1 MYYKTLFLFA
11 AVFVTLPFLSDDA
24 FGHGLGG
31 DAAPPISFEGMEVT
45 IFTEL
50 APYDMTAGEVDSANI
65 AIRFYDMLTDQ
76 NLEQVTYRVEV
87 WRSGDLLARNY
98 FYDEDGTLNVE
109 VRPQKDCYEA
119 KPWKCTQYYGEVHG
133 TAGGLFARGDG
144 RPLIDGPIF
153 EKGGLY
159 NVKVSIEGATSPR
172 SLVAQPLNFDTFV
185 SVAQDQGFFIKTA
198 NAEEIPVTV
207 KTYYDDVEN
216 FAFNQGN
223 NGISFDMPFDWSPEY
238 IELVQMVH
246 EEIRVP
252 KSFQAY
258 NAETSF
264 KGYVDGVEVDKRV
277 LVMDPYSSET
287 ENIVHFLVTGTELQR
302 INEVLGT
309 SHHSSKTMSFEL
321 VPEGTVKK
329 NSFDMTFDNGYTAL
343 VAWDSIYGAGDEIPF
358 EFSFFDNNGAL
369 VKDVIYAFG
378 LVNPQGEQFNLVTG
392 DNPEQFVGVKSVEG
406 IATHFI
412 TIPDDGMYT
421 LNLVLTG
428 EGFSNYDEFFQSAQM
443 FEVGVST
450 SSSFAPTPSMP
461 TPSQSVNIP
470 DWVKNN
476 AKWWSNGEIDDNTFA
491 SGIEFMIKQ
500 GIISVPTT
508 ASGAQNENATIPDW
522 VRNNAAW
529 WADGQID
536 DNTFASGI
544 QFLVKEGIISV

>member
-1 MYYKTLFLFA
+1 MYYQSLLFIA
-11 AVFVTLPFLSDDA
+11 AIFVTLPFLSEDA

-31 DAAPPISFEGMEVT
+31 DAAPPISFEGMQVT

-50 APYDMTAGEVDSANI
+50 DPSDMTAGEVDSANI

-87 WRSGDLLARNY
+87 WRAGDLLARNY

-109 VRPQKDCYEA
+109 VRPKTDCYEA
-119 KPWKCTQYYGEVHG
+119 KPWKCTEYYGEVHG

-172 SLVAQPLNFDTFV
+172 SLVAQPLLFDTFV

-216 FAFNQGN
+216 FSFNQSN
-223 NGISFDMPFDWSPEY
+223 NAISFDMPFDWTPEY
-238 IELVQMVH
+238 VELVQVVH

-252 KSFQAY
+252 KSFQPY
-258 NAETSF
+258 NPETSF
-264 KGYVDGVEVDKRV
+264 KGYVDGVEVDQRV
-277 LVMDPYSSET
+277 LLIDPYSSET

-302 INEVLGT
+302 INEVLGP
-309 SHHSSKTMSFEL
+309 SHQSSKTMSFDLIPQGNVE
-321 VPEGTVKK
+321 K
-329 NSFDMTFDNGYTAL
+329 NSFDVSFDNGYRAIIS
-343 VAWDSIYGAGDEIPF
+343 WDTKYGIGDEIPF
-358 EFSFFDNNGAL
+358 EFSFFDNNGSL

-392 DNPEQFVGVKSVEG
+392 DNPEEYVGVKSVEG
-406 IATHFI
+406 IATHKI
-412 TIPDDGMYT
+412 TIPDDGLYT

-428 EGFSNYDEFFQSAQM
+428 EGFSNYDEFLQASQM
-443 FEVGVST
+443 FEVGIST
-450 SSSFAPTPSMP
+450 SSSFIP
-461 TPSQSVNIP
+461 TPSQSVSIP
-470 DWVKNN
+470 EWVKNN
-476 AKWWSNGEIDDNTFA
+476 AKWWSEGQIDDNTFA
-491 SGIEFMIKQ
+491 TGIEFMIKQ
-500 GIISVPTT
+500 GIISVPSTQ
-508 ASGAQNENATIPDW
+508 SGVNENATIPDW

-536 DNTFASGI
+536 DNTFASGL
-544 QFLVKEGIISV
+544 QFLIKEGIISV

>member
-1 MYYKTLFLFA
+1 LYYKSLLFIA
-11 AVFVTLPFLSDDA
+11 AVFVTLPFLSEDA

-31 DAAPPISFEGMEVT
+31 DAAPPISFEGMQVT
-45 IFTEL
+45 IFTQL
-50 APYDMTAGEVDSANI
+50 DPADMTAGEVESANI

-98 FYDEDGTLNVE
+98 FYDDDGELNVE
-109 VRPQKDCYEA
+109 VRPKSDCYEA
-119 KPWKCTQYYGEVHG
+119 KPWKCTEYYGENHPI
-133 TAGGLFARGDG
+133 AGGLFARGDG
-144 RPLIDGPIF
+144 QRPLIDGPIF

-172 SLVAQPLNFDTFV
+172 TLVAEPLYFDTFV

-198 NAEEIPVTV
+198 AAEEIPVTV

-216 FAFNQGN
+216 FKFNQSN
-223 NGISFDMPFDWSPEY
+223 NAISFDMPFDWSPEY

-252 KSFQAY
+252 KSFQPY
-258 NAETSF
+258 NPETSF
-264 KGYVDGVEVDKRV
+264 KGYVDGVEVDQRV

-309 SHHSSKTMSFEL
+309 SHHSSKSMSFSL
-321 VPEGTVKK
+321 VPEGTVEK
-329 NSFDMTFDNGYTAL
+329 NSFDMSFDNGYKAII
-343 VAWDSIYGAGDEIPF
+343 AWDSKYGIGDEIPF
-358 EFSFFDNNGAL
+358 EFSFFDNNGGL

-378 LVNPQGEQFNLVTG
+378 LVNPQGEQFNLITG
-392 DNPEQFVGVKSVEG
+392 DNPEQFVGVKSIEG
-406 IATHFI
+406 IATHLI
-412 TIPDDGMYT
+412 TIPDDGLYT

-428 EGFSNYDEFFQSAQM
+428 EGFSNYDEFLQTSQM

-450 SSSFAPTPSMP
+450 SSSFVP
-461 TPSQSVNIP
+461 TPSQSVSIP
-470 DWVKNN
+470 EWVKNN
-476 AKWWSNGEIDDNTFA
+476 AKWWSEGQIDDNTFA
-491 SGIEFMIKQ
+491 TGIEFMIKQ
-500 GIISVPTT
+500 GIISVPSTQ
-508 ASGAQNENATIPDW
+508 SGVNENATIPDW

-536 DNTFASGI
+536 DNTFASGL
-544 QFLVKEGIISV
+544 QFLIKEGIISV

>member
-1 MYYKTLFLFA
+1 MYYQSLLFIA
-11 AVFVTLPFLSDDA
+11 AIFVTLPFLSEDA

-31 DAAPPISFEGMEVT
+31 DAAPPISFEGMQVT

-50 APYDMTAGEVDSANI
+50 DPSDMTAGEVDSANI

-87 WRSGDLLARNY
+87 WRAGDLLARNY

-109 VRPQKDCYEA
+109 VRPKTDCYEA
-119 KPWKCTQYYGEVHG
+119 KPWKCTEYYGEVHG

-198 NAEEIPVTV
+198 SAEEIPVTV

-216 FAFNQGN
+216 FSFNQSN
-223 NGISFDMPFDWSPEY
+223 NAISFDMPFDWSPEY
-238 IELVQMVH
+238 VELVQVVH

-252 KSFQAY
+252 KSFEPY
-258 NAETSF
+258 NPETSF
-264 KGYVDGVEVDKRV
+264 KGYVDGVEVDQRV
-277 LVMDPYSSET
+277 LLIDPYSSET

-302 INEVLGT
+302 INEVLGP
-309 SHHSSKTMSFEL
+309 SHESSKTMKFDL
-321 VPEGTVKK
+321 VPQGNVEK
-329 NSFDMTFDNGYTAL
+329 NSFDISFENGYRAIIS
-343 VAWDSIYGAGDEIPF
+343 WDAKYGIGDEIPF
-358 EFSFFDNNGAL
+358 EFSFFDNNGGL

-392 DNPEQFVGVKSVEG
+392 DTPEEFVGVKSVEG
-406 IATHFI
+406 IATHKI
-412 TIPDDGMYT
+412 IIPDDGLYT

-428 EGFSNYDEFFQSAQM
+428 EGFSNYDEFLQASQK
-443 FEVGVST
+443 FEVGIST
-450 SSSFAPTPSMP
+450 SSSFVPTPSH
-461 TPSQSVNIP
+461 SVSIP
-470 DWVKNN
+470 EWVKNN
-476 AKWWSNGEIDDNTFA
+476 AKWWSEGGIDDNTFA
-491 SGIEFMIKQ
+491 TGIEFMIKQ
-500 GIISVPTT
+500 GIISVPSTEG
-508 ASGAQNENATIPDW
+508 GAQNEDATIPDW

-536 DNTFASGI
+536 DDTFASGL
-544 QFLVKEGIISV
+544 QFLIKEGIISV

>member
-1 MYYKTLFLFA
+1 LYYQSLLFIA
-11 AVFVTLPFLSDDA
+11 AIFVTLPFLSEDA

-31 DAAPPISFEGMEVT
+31 DAAPPISFEGMQVT

-50 APYDMTAGEVDSANI
+50 DPSDMTAGEVDSANI

-87 WRSGDLLARNY
+87 WRAGDLLARNY

-109 VRPQKDCYEA
+109 VRPKTDCYEA
-119 KPWKCTQYYGEVHG
+119 KPWKCTEYYGEVHG

-198 NAEEIPVTV
+198 SAEEIPVTV

-216 FAFNQGN
+216 FSFNQSN
-223 NGISFDMPFDWSPEY
+223 NAISFDMPFDWSPEY
-238 IELVQMVH
+238 VELVQVVH

-252 KSFQAY
+252 KSFEPY
-258 NAETSF
+258 NPETSF
-264 KGYVDGVEVDKRV
+264 KGYVDGVEVDQRV
-277 LVMDPYSSET
+277 LLIDPYSSET

-302 INEVLGT
+302 INEVLGP
-309 SHHSSKTMSFEL
+309 SHESSKTMKFDL
-321 VPEGTVKK
+321 VPQGNVEK
-329 NSFDMTFDNGYTAL
+329 NSFDISFENGYRAIIS
-343 VAWDSIYGAGDEIPF
+343 WDAKYGIGDEIPF
-358 EFSFFDNNGAL
+358 EFSFFDNNGGL

-392 DNPEQFVGVKSVEG
+392 DTPEEFVGVKSVEG
-406 IATHFI
+406 IATHKI
-412 TIPDDGMYT
+412 IIPDDGLYT

-428 EGFSNYDEFFQSAQM
+428 EGFSNYDEFLQASQK
-443 FEVGVST
+443 FEVGIST
-450 SSSFAPTPSMP
+450 SSSFVPTPSH
-461 TPSQSVNIP
+461 SVSIP
-470 DWVKNN
+470 EWVKNN
-476 AKWWSNGEIDDNTFA
+476 AKWWSEGGIDDNTFA
-491 SGIEFMIKQ
+491 TGIEFMIKQ
-500 GIISVPTT
+500 GIISVPSTEG
-508 ASGAQNENATIPDW
+508 GAQNEDATIPDW

-536 DNTFASGI
+536 DDTFASGL
-544 QFLVKEGIISV
+544 QFLIKEGIISV

>member
-1 MYYKTLFLFA
+1 M
-11 AVFVTLPFLSDDA
+11 TLPFLSESA

-45 IFTEL
+45 IFTQL
-50 APYDMTAGEVDSANI
+50 DPADMTAGEVDSANI
-65 AIRFYDMLTDQ
+65 SIRFFDMLTDE

-98 FYDEDGTLNVE
+98 FYDDDGTLNVE
-109 VRPQKDCYEA
+109 VRPKADCYEA
-119 KPWKCTQYYGEVHG
+119 KPWKCTEYYGEVHG
-133 TAGGLFARGDG
+133 TAGGLFARGEG

-172 SLVAQPLNFDTFV
+172 SLVAQPLYFDTFV
-185 SVAQDQGFFIKTA
+185 SVAQDQNFFIKTA
-198 NAEEIPVTV
+198 EAAEVPVTV

-216 FAFNQGN
+216 FTYNQGN
-223 NGISFDMPFDWSPEY
+223 NAISFDMPFDWDPEY

-252 KSFQAY
+252 KSFDPY
-258 NAETSF
+258 NPETSF
-264 KGYVDGVEVDKRV
+264 KGYVDGIEVDQRV

-302 INEVLGT
+302 INELLGE
-309 SHHSSKTMSFEL
+309 SHYSSKSMNFQL
-321 VPEGTVKK
+321 VPEGTVEK
-329 NSFDMTFDNGYTAL
+329 NSFDMTFDNGYKAL
-343 VAWDSIYGAGDEIPF
+343 IAWDSAYGAGDEIPF
-358 EFSFFDNNGAL
+358 EFSFFDNNGGI

-392 DNPEQFVGVKSVEG
+392 DNPEEYVGVKSVEG
-406 IATHFI
+406 IATHMI
-412 TIPDDGMYT
+412 TIPGDGLYT

-428 EGFSNYDEFFQSAQM
+428 EGFSNYDEFFQSSQL

-450 SSSFAPTPSMP
+450 TSSFKPNPSMS

>member
-1 MYYKTLFLFA
+1 MYYKSFLIIA
-11 AVFVTLPFLSDDA
+11 AVCVTLPFLSESA

-45 IFTEL
+45 IFTQL
-50 APYDMTAGEVDSANI
+50 DPADMTAGEVDSANI
-65 AIRFYDMLTDQ
+65 SIRFFDMLTDE
-76 NLEQVTYRVEV
+76 NLNQVTYRVEV

-98 FYDEDGTLNVE
+98 FYDDDGTLNVE
-109 VRPQKDCYEA
+109 VRPKADCYEE
-119 KPWKCTQYYGEVHG
+119 KPWKCTEYYGEVHG
-133 TAGGLFARGDG
+133 TAGGLFARGEG

-172 SLVAQPLNFDTFV
+172 SLVAQPLYFDTFV
-185 SVAQDQGFFIKTA
+185 SVAQDQNFFIKTA
-198 NAEEIPVTV
+198 EAAEVPVTV

-216 FAFNQGN
+216 FTYNQGN
-223 NGISFDMPFDWSPEY
+223 NAISFDMPFDWDPEY

-252 KSFQAY
+252 KSFDPY
-258 NAETSF
+258 NPETSF
-264 KGYVDGVEVDKRV
+264 KGYVDGVEVDQRV

-302 INEVLGT
+302 INELLGE
-309 SHHSSKTMSFEL
+309 SHYSSKTMSFEL
-321 VPEGTVKK
+321 VPEGTVEK
-329 NSFDMTFDNGYTAL
+329 NSFDMPFDNGYKAL
-343 VAWDSIYGAGDEIPF
+343 IAWDSAYGAGDEIPF
-358 EFSFFDNNGAL
+358 EFSFFDNNGGI

-378 LVNPQGEQFNLVTG
+378 LVSPQGEQFNLVTG
-392 DNPEQFVGVKSVEG
+392 DTPEEFVGTKSVEG

-428 EGFSNYDEFFQSAQM
+428 EGFSNYDEFFQSSQM

-450 SSSFAPTPSMP
+450 TSSFNPIPSAE
-461 TPSQSVNIP
+461 QSVNIP
-470 DWVKNN
+470 NWVKNN

-491 SGIEFMIKQ
+491 SGIEFMIKE

-508 ASGAQNENATIPDW
+508 SSGAQNDNATIPDW

>member
-1 MYYKTLFLFA
+1 M
-11 AVFVTLPFLSDDA
+11 TLPFLSEDA

-31 DAAPPISFEGMEVT
+31 DVAPPISFGDMQVT
-45 IFTEL
+45 VFTQL
-50 APYDMTAGEVDSANI
+50 DPSDMTAGEVESANI

-87 WRSGDLLARNY
+87 WRAGDLLARNY
-98 FYDEDGTLNVE
+98 FYDDDGELNVE
-109 VRPQKDCYEA
+109 VRPKADCYEA
-119 KPWKCTQYYGEVHG
+119 KPWKCTEYYGEVHG

-172 SLVAQPLNFDTFV
+172 TLVAEPLLFDTFV

-216 FAFNQGN
+216 FSFNQSN
-223 NGISFDMPFDWSPEY
+223 NAISFDMPFDWAPDY
-238 IELVQMVH
+238 VELVQVVH

-252 KSFQAY
+252 KSFQPY
-258 NAETSF
+258 NPETSF
-264 KGYVDGVEVDKRV
+264 KGYVDGVEVDQRV
-277 LVMDPYSSET
+277 LLIDPYSSET

-302 INEVLGT
+302 INEVLGP
-309 SHHSSKTMSFEL
+309 SHESSKTMSFVL
-321 VPEGTVKK
+321 VPQGNVEK
-329 NSFDMTFDNGYTAL
+329 NSFDVSFDNGYKAII
-343 VAWDSIYGAGDEIPF
+343 AWDAKYGIGDEIPF
-358 EFSFFDNNGAL
+358 EFSFFDNNGSL

-392 DNPEQFVGVKSVEG
+392 DNPEEYVGVKSVEG
-406 IATHFI
+406 IATHKI
-412 TIPDDGMYT
+412 TIPDDGLYT

-428 EGFSNYDEFFQSAQM
+428 EGFSNYDEFLQASQM
-443 FEVGVST
+443 FEVGIST
-450 SSSFAPTPSMP
+450 SSSFIP
-461 TPSQSVNIP
+461 TPSQAVSIP
-470 DWVKNN
+470 EWVKNN
-476 AKWWSNGEIDDNTFA
+476 AKWWSEGQIDDNTFA
-491 SGIEFMIKQ
+491 TGIEFMIKQ
-500 GIISVPTT
+500 GIISVPSTQ
-508 ASGAQNENATIPDW
+508 SGVNENATIPDW

-536 DNTFASGI
+536 DNTFASGL
-544 QFLVKEGIISV
+544 QFLIKEGIISV

>member
-1 MYYKTLFLFA
+1 MYHKSFLLI
-11 AVFVTLPFLSDDA
+11 VSVCVTLPFLSEDA

-45 IFTEL
+45 IFTQL
-50 APYDMTAGEVDSANI
+50 DPADMTAGEVDSANI

-98 FYDEDGTLNVE
+98 FYDDDGELNVE
-109 VRPQKDCYEA
+109 VRPKGDCYEA
-119 KPWKCTQYYGEVHG
+119 KPWKCTEYYGEVHG

-185 SVAQDQGFFIKTA
+185 SVAQDQNFFIKTA
-198 NAEEIPVTV
+198 EAAEVPVTV

-216 FAFNQGN
+216 FTFDQGN
-223 NGISFDMPFDWSPEY
+223 NAISFDMPFDWDPEY

-252 KSFQAY
+252 KSFDPY
-258 NAETSF
+258 NPETSF
-264 KGYVDGVEVDKRV
+264 KGYVDGVEVDQRV

-302 INEVLGT
+302 INEILGT
-309 SHHSSKTMSFEL
+309 SHYSSKSMSFEL
-321 VPEGTVKK
+321 VPEGTVEK
-329 NSFDMTFDNGYTAL
+329 NSFDISFDNGYKAII
-343 VAWDSIYGAGDEIPF
+343 AWDSKYGVGDEIPF
-358 EFSFFDNNGAL
+358 EFSFFDNNGGL

-378 LVNPQGEQFNLVTG
+378 LVNSQGEQFNLVTG
-392 DNPEQFVGVKSVEG
+392 DNPELFVGTKSVEG

-412 TIPDDGMYT
+412 TIPDDNMYT

-428 EGFSNYDEFFQSAQM
+428 EGFSNYDEFFQSSQM
-443 FEVGVST
+443 FEVGIST
-450 SSSFAPTPSMP
+450 SSSFTPTPS
-461 TPSQSVNIP
+461 TQQSVNIP

-476 AKWWSNGEIDDNTFA
+476 AKWWSDGEIDDNTFA

-508 ASGAQNENATIPDW
+508 ASGIQNDNATIPDW

>member
-1 MYYKTLFLFA
+1 MYYKSFLIIA
-11 AVFVTLPFLSDDA
+11 AVCMTLPFLSESA

-45 IFTEL
+45 IFTQL
-50 APYDMTAGEVDSANI
+50 DPADMTAGEVDSANI

-98 FYDEDGTLNVE
+98 FYDDDGTLNVE
-109 VRPQKDCYEA
+109 VRPKADCYEA
-119 KPWKCTQYYGEVHG
+119 KPWKCTEYYGEVHG
-133 TAGGLFARGDG
+133 TAGGLFARGEG

-172 SLVAQPLNFDTFV
+172 SLVAQPLYFDTFV
-185 SVAQDQGFFIKTA
+185 SVAQDQNFFIKTA
-198 NAEEIPVTV
+198 EAAEVPVTV

-216 FAFNQGN
+216 FTYNQGN
-223 NGISFDMPFDWSPEY
+223 NAISFDMPFDWDPEY

-252 KSFQAY
+252 KSFDPY
-258 NAETSF
+258 NPETSF
-264 KGYVDGVEVDKRV
+264 KGYVDGIEVDQRV

-302 INEVLGT
+302 INELLGE
-309 SHHSSKTMSFEL
+309 SHYSSKTMNFQL
-321 VPEGTVKK
+321 VPEGTVEK
-329 NSFDMTFDNGYTAL
+329 NSFDITFDNGYTAL
-343 VAWDSIYGAGDEIPF
+343 VAWDSMYGAGDEIPF

-392 DNPEQFVGVKSVEG
+392 DNPEEFVGTKSVEG
-406 IATHFI
+406 ISTHMI
-412 TIPDDGMYT
+412 TIPDDGLYT

-428 EGFSNYDEFFQSAQM
+428 EGFSNYDEFFQSSQL

-450 SSSFAPTPSMP
+450 TSSFKPTPSMSA
-461 TPSQSVNIP
+461 PSQTVTIP
-470 DWVKNN
+470 EWVKNN
-476 AKWWSNGEIDDNTFA
+476 AAWWSNGEIDDNTFA

>member
-1 MYYKTLFLFA
+1 M
-11 AVFVTLPFLSDDA
+11 TLPFLSESA

-45 IFTEL
+45 IFTQL
-50 APYDMTAGEVDSANI
+50 DPADMTAGEVDSANI
-65 AIRFYDMLTDQ
+65 SIRFFDMLTDE

-98 FYDEDGTLNVE
+98 FYDDDGTLNVE
-109 VRPQKDCYEA
+109 VRPKADCYEE
-119 KPWKCTQYYGEVHG
+119 KPWKCTEYSVEVHG
-133 TAGGLFARGDG
+133 TAGGLFARGEG

-172 SLVAQPLNFDTFV
+172 SLVAQPLYFDTFV
-185 SVAQDQGFFIKTA
+185 SVAQDQNFFIKTA
-198 NAEEIPVTV
+198 EAAEVPVTV

-216 FAFNQGN
+216 FTYNQGN
-223 NGISFDMPFDWSPEY
+223 NAISFDMPFDWDPEY

-252 KSFQAY
+252 KSFDPY
-258 NAETSF
+258 NPETSF
-264 KGYVDGVEVDKRV
+264 KGYVDGIEVDQRV

-302 INEVLGT
+302 INELLGE
-309 SHHSSKTMSFEL
+309 SHYSSKSMNFQL
-321 VPEGTVKK
+321 VPEGTVEK
-329 NSFDMTFDNGYTAL
+329 NSFDMTFDNGYKAL
-343 VAWDSIYGAGDEIPF
+343 IAWDSAYGAGDEIPF
-358 EFSFFDNNGAL
+358 EFSFFDNNGGI

-392 DNPEQFVGVKSVEG
+392 DNPEEFVGTKSVEG

-428 EGFSNYDEFFQSAQM
+428 EGFSNYDEFFQSSQM

-450 SSSFAPTPSMP
+450 TSSFNPIPSAE
-461 TPSQSVNIP
+461 QSVNIP
-470 DWVKNN
+470 NWVKNN

-491 SGIEFMIKQ
+491 SGIEFMIKE

-508 ASGAQNENATIPDW
+508 SSGAQNDNATIPDW

>member
-1 MYYKTLFLFA
+1 MYHQSLLFIA
-11 AVFVTLPFLSDDA
+11 AIFVTLPFLSEDA

-31 DAAPPISFEGMEVT
+31 DAAPPISFEGMQVT

-50 APYDMTAGEVDSANI
+50 DPSDMTAGEVDSANI
-65 AIRFYDMLTDQ
+65 SIRFYDMLTDL

-87 WRSGDLLARNY
+87 WRAGDLLARNY

-109 VRPQKDCYEA
+109 VRPKTDCYEA
-119 KPWKCTQYYGEVHG
+119 KPWKCTEYYGEVHG

-172 SLVAQPLNFDTFV
+172 SLVAQPLLFDTFV

-216 FAFNQGN
+216 FSFNQSN
-223 NGISFDMPFDWSPEY
+223 NAISFDMPFDWAPDY
-238 IELVQMVH
+238 VELVQVVH

-252 KSFQAY
+252 KSFQPY
-258 NAETSF
+258 NPETSF
-264 KGYVDGVEVDKRV
+264 KGYVDGVEVDQRV
-277 LVMDPYSSET
+277 LLIDPYSSET

-302 INEVLGT
+302 INEVLGP
-309 SHHSSKTMSFEL
+309 SHESSKIMKFDL
-321 VPEGTVKK
+321 VPQGNVEK
-329 NSFDMTFDNGYTAL
+329 NSFDVSFENGYRAIIS
-343 VAWDSIYGAGDEIPF
+343 WDAKYGIGDEIPF
-358 EFSFFDNNGAL
+358 EFSFFDNNGGL

-392 DNPEQFVGVKSVEG
+392 DTPEEFVGVKSVEG
-406 IATHFI
+406 IATHKI
-412 TIPDDGMYT
+412 TIPDDGLYT

-428 EGFSNYDEFFQSAQM
+428 EGFSNYDEFLQSSQK
-443 FEVGVST
+443 FEVGIST
-450 SSSFAPTPSMP
+450 SSSFFP
-461 TPSQSVNIP
+461 TPSQTVSIP
-470 DWVKNN
+470 EWVKNN
-476 AKWWSNGEIDDNTFA
+476 AKWWSEGGIDDNTFA
-491 SGIEFMIKQ
+491 TGIEFMIKQ
-500 GIISVPTT
+500 GIISVPSTE
-508 ASGAQNENATIPDW
+508 SGAQNEDATIPDW

-536 DNTFASGI
+536 DNTFASGL
-544 QFLVKEGIISV
+544 QFLIKEGIISV

>member
-1 MYYKTLFLFA
+1 MYYHSLLFIA
-11 AVFVTLPFLSDDA
+11 AVFVTLPLLSEDA

-31 DAAPPISFEGMEVT
+31 DAAPPISFEGMQVT

-50 APYDMTAGEVDSANI
+50 DPSDMTAGEVDSANI
-65 AIRFYDMLTDQ
+65 SIRFYDMLTDL

-87 WRSGDLLARNY
+87 WRAGDLLARNY

-109 VRPQKDCYEA
+109 VRPKTDCYEA
-119 KPWKCTQYYGEVHG
+119 KPWKCTEYYGEVHG
-133 TAGGLFARGDG
+133 TAGGLFARGEG

-172 SLVAQPLNFDTFV
+172 SLVAQPLLFDTFV

-216 FAFNQGN
+216 FSFNQSN
-223 NGISFDMPFDWSPEY
+223 NAISFDMPFDWSPEY
-238 IELVQMVH
+238 VELVQVVH

-252 KSFQAY
+252 KSFQPY
-258 NAETSF
+258 NPETSF
-264 KGYVDGVEVDKRV
+264 KGYVDGVEVDQRV
-277 LVMDPYSSET
+277 LLIDPYSSET

-302 INEVLGT
+302 INEVLGP
-309 SHHSSKTMSFEL
+309 SHESSKTMSFVL
-321 VPEGTVKK
+321 VPQGNVEK
-329 NSFDMTFDNGYTAL
+329 NSFDVSFDNGYKAII
-343 VAWDSIYGAGDEIPF
+343 AWDAKYGIGDEIPF
-358 EFSFFDNNGAL
+358 EFSFFDNNGSL

-392 DNPEQFVGVKSVEG
+392 DNPEEYVGVKSVEG
-406 IATHFI
+406 IATHKI
-412 TIPDDGMYT
+412 TIPDDGLYT

-428 EGFSNYDEFFQSAQM
+428 EGFSNYDEFLQASQM
-443 FEVGVST
+443 FEVGIST
-450 SSSFAPTPSMP
+450 SSSFIP
-461 TPSQSVNIP
+461 TPSQSVSIP
-470 DWVKNN
+470 EWVKNN
-476 AKWWSNGEIDDNTFA
+476 AKWWSEGQIDDNTFA
-491 SGIEFMIKQ
+491 TGIEFMIKQ
-500 GIISVPTT
+500 GIISVPSTQ
-508 ASGAQNENATIPDW
+508 SGVNENATIPDW

-536 DNTFASGI
+536 DDTFASGL
-544 QFLVKEGIISV
+544 QFLIKEGIISV

>member
-1 MYYKTLFLFA
+1 LYYQSLLFIA
-11 AVFVTLPFLSDDA
+11 AVFVTLPFLSEDA

-31 DAAPPISFEGMEVT
+31 DAAPPISFEGMQVT

-50 APYDMTAGEVDSANI
+50 DPSDMTAGEVDSANI
-65 AIRFYDMLTDQ
+65 SIRFYDMLTDL

-87 WRSGDLLARNY
+87 WRAGDLLARNY

-109 VRPQKDCYEA
+109 VRPQKDCYEP
-119 KPWKCTQYYGEVHG
+119 KPWKCTEYYGEVHG

-172 SLVAQPLNFDTFV
+172 SLVAQPLLFDTFV

-216 FAFNQGN
+216 FSFNQSN
-223 NGISFDMPFDWSPEY
+223 NAISFDMPFDWSPEY
-238 IELVQMVH
+238 VELVQVVH

-252 KSFQAY
+252 KSFQPY
-258 NAETSF
+258 NPETSF
-264 KGYVDGVEVDKRV
+264 KGYVDGVEVDQRV
-277 LVMDPYSSET
+277 LLIDPYSSET

-302 INEVLGT
+302 INEVLGP
-309 SHHSSKTMSFEL
+309 SHQSSKTMSFDLIPQGNVE
-321 VPEGTVKK
+321 K
-329 NSFDMTFDNGYTAL
+329 NSFDVSFDNGYRAIIS
-343 VAWDSIYGAGDEIPF
+343 WDTKYGIGDEIPF
-358 EFSFFDNNGAL
+358 EFSFFDNNGGL

-392 DNPEQFVGVKSVEG
+392 DNPEEYVGIKSVEG
-406 IATHFI
+406 IATHKI
-412 TIPDDGMYT
+412 TIPDDGLYT

-428 EGFSNYDEFFQSAQM
+428 EGFSNYDEFLQASQK

-450 SSSFAPTPSMP
+450 TSSFVP
-461 TPSQSVNIP
+461 TPSQSVSIP
-470 DWVKNN
+470 EWVKNN
-476 AKWWSNGEIDDNTFA
+476 AKWWSEGEIDDNTFA
-491 SGIEFMIKQ
+491 TGIEFMIKQ
-500 GIISVPTT
+500 GIISVPSTQ
-508 ASGAQNENATIPDW
+508 SDAQNADATIPDW

-544 QFLVKEGIISV
+544 QFLIKQGIISI

>member
-1 MYYKTLFLFA
+1 Y
-11 AVFVTLPFLSDDA
+11 DD
-24 FGHGLGG
+24 
-31 DAAPPISFEGMEVT
+31 
-45 IFTEL
+45 
-50 APYDMTAGEVDSANI
+50 
-65 AIRFYDMLTDQ
+65 
-76 NLEQVTYRVEV
+76 
-87 WRSGDLLARNY
+87 
-98 FYDEDGTLNVE
+98 DGTLNVE
-109 VRPQKDCYEA
+109 VRPKADCYEA
-119 KPWKCTQYYGEVHG
+119 KPWKCTEYYGEVHG
-133 TAGGLFARGDG
+133 TAGGLFARGEG

-185 SVAQDQGFFIKTA
+185 SVAQDQNFFIKTA
-198 NAEEIPVTV
+198 EAAEVPVTV

-216 FAFNQGN
+216 FTYNQGN
-223 NGISFDMPFDWSPEY
+223 NAISFDMPFDWDPEY

-252 KSFQAY
+252 KSFDPY
-258 NAETSF
+258 NPETSF
-264 KGYVDGVEVDKRV
+264 KGYVDGIEVDQRV

-302 INEVLGT
+302 INELLGE
-309 SHHSSKTMSFEL
+309 SHYSSKTMSFEL
-321 VPEGTVKK
+321 VPEGTVEK
-329 NSFDMTFDNGYTAL
+329 NSFDMSFDNGYKAL
-343 VAWDSIYGAGDEIPF
+343 IAWDSAYGAGDEIPF
-358 EFSFFDNNGAL
+358 EFSFFDNNGGI

-378 LVNPQGEQFNLVTG
+378 LVSPQGEQFNLVTG
-392 DNPEQFVGVKSVEG
+392 DNPEEFVGTKSVEG
-406 IATHFI
+406 IATHLI

-428 EGFSNYDEFFQSAQM
+428 EGFSNYDEFFQSSQM
-443 FEVGVST
+443 FEVGVPT
-450 SSSFAPTPSMP
+450 SSSFNPIPSAE
-461 TPSQSVNIP
+461 QSVNIP
-470 DWVKNN
+470 NWVKNN

-491 SGIEFMIKQ
+491 SGIEFMIKE

-508 ASGAQNENATIPDW
+508 SSGAQNDNATIPDW

-529 WADGQID
+529 WADEQID

>member
-1 MYYKTLFLFA
+1 MYYKSLLLLA
-11 AVFVTLPFLSDDA
+11 AVFVTLPFLSEDA

-31 DAAPPISFEGMEVT
+31 DAAPPISFGGMEVT
-45 IFTEL
+45 VFTQL
-50 APYDMTAGEVDSANI
+50 DPADMTAGDVDSANI

-76 NLEQVTYRVEV
+76 NLNQVTYRVEV
-87 WRSGDLLARNY
+87 WRSGDLLAREY

-109 VRPQKDCYEA
+109 VRPKADCYEA
-119 KPWKCTQYYGEVHG
+119 KKWKCTDTYGEIHG
-133 TAGGLFARGDG
+133 TAGAYFARGDG
-144 RPLIDGPIF
+144 RPLINGPIF

-172 SLVAQPLNFDTFV
+172 SLVAEPLNFDTFV

-216 FAFNQGN
+216 FSFNQSN
-223 NGISFDMPFDWSPEY
+223 NGISFDMPFDWNPEY

-252 KSFQAY
+252 KSFDAY

-302 INEVLGT
+302 INEILGE
-309 SHHSSKTMSFEL
+309 SHYSSKQMSFEL
-321 VPEGTVKK
+321 VPEGTVEK
-329 NSFDMTFDNGYTAL
+329 NSFDITFDNGYTAL
-343 VAWDSIYGAGDEIPF
+343 VAWDSMYGAGDEIPF

-392 DNPEQFVGVKSVEG
+392 DTPEQYVGVKSVEG
-406 IATHFI
+406 ISTHMI
-412 TIPDDGMYT
+412 TIPDDGLYT

-428 EGFSNYDEFFQSAQM
+428 EGFSNYDEFFQSSQL

-450 SSSFAPTPSMP
+450 TSSFKPTPSMS

>member
-1 MYYKTLFLFA
+1 MC
-11 AVFVTLPFLSDDA
+11 VTLPFLSESA

-45 IFTEL
+45 IFTQL
-50 APYDMTAGEVDSANI
+50 DPADMTAGEVDSANI
-65 AIRFYDMLTDQ
+65 SIRFFDMLTDE

-98 FYDEDGTLNVE
+98 FYDDDGTLNVE
-109 VRPQKDCYEA
+109 VRPKADCYEA
-119 KPWKCTQYYGEVHG
+119 KPWKCTEYYGEVHG
-133 TAGGLFARGDG
+133 TAGGLFARGEG

-172 SLVAQPLNFDTFV
+172 SLVAQPLYFDTFV
-185 SVAQDQGFFIKTA
+185 SVAQDQNFFIKTA
-198 NAEEIPVTV
+198 EAAEVPVTV

-216 FAFNQGN
+216 FTYNQGN
-223 NGISFDMPFDWSPEY
+223 NAISFDMPFDWDPEY

-252 KSFQAY
+252 KSFDPY
-258 NAETSF
+258 NPETSF
-264 KGYVDGVEVDKRV
+264 KGYVDGIEVDQRV

-302 INEVLGT
+302 INELLGE
-309 SHHSSKTMSFEL
+309 SHYSSKSMNFQL
-321 VPEGTVKK
+321 VPEGTVEK
-329 NSFDMTFDNGYTAL
+329 NSFDMTFDNGYKAL
-343 VAWDSIYGAGDEIPF
+343 IAWDSAYGAGDEIPF
-358 EFSFFDNNGAL
+358 EFSFFDNNGGI

-392 DNPEQFVGVKSVEG
+392 DNPEEFVGTKSVEG

-428 EGFSNYDEFFQSAQM
+428 EGFSNYDGFFQSSQM

-450 SSSFAPTPSMP
+450 TSSFNPIPSAE
-461 TPSQSVNIP
+461 QSVNIP
-470 DWVKNN
+470 NWVKNN

-491 SGIEFMIKQ
+491 SGIEFMIKE

-508 ASGAQNENATIPDW
+508 SSGAQNDNATIPDW

>member
-1 MYYKTLFLFA
+1 LYYHSLLFIA
-11 AVFVTLPFLSDDA
+11 AVFVTLPLLSEDA

-31 DAAPPISFEGMEVT
+31 DAAPPISFEGMQVT

-50 APYDMTAGEVDSANI
+50 DPSDMTAGEVDSANI
-65 AIRFYDMLTDQ
+65 SIRFYDMLTDL

-87 WRSGDLLARNY
+87 WRAGDLLARNY

-109 VRPQKDCYEA
+109 VRPKTDCYEA
-119 KPWKCTQYYGEVHG
+119 KPWKCTEYYGEVHG
-133 TAGGLFARGDG
+133 TAGGLFARGEG

-172 SLVAQPLNFDTFV
+172 SLVAQPLLFDTFV

-216 FAFNQGN
+216 FSFNQSN
-223 NGISFDMPFDWSPEY
+223 NAISFDMPFDWSPEY
-238 IELVQMVH
+238 VELVQVVH

-252 KSFQAY
+252 KSFQPY
-258 NAETSF
+258 NPETSF
-264 KGYVDGVEVDKRV
+264 KGYVDGVEVDQRV
-277 LVMDPYSSET
+277 LLIDPYSSET

-302 INEVLGT
+302 INEVLGP
-309 SHHSSKTMSFEL
+309 SHESSKTMSFDL
-321 VPEGTVKK
+321 VPQGNVEK
-329 NSFDMTFDNGYTAL
+329 NSFDVSFDNGYRAIIS
-343 VAWDSIYGAGDEIPF
+343 WDAQYGIGDEIPF
-358 EFSFFDNNGAL
+358 EFSFFDNNGGL

-378 LVNPQGEQFNLVTG
+378 LVNPQGEQFNIVTG
-392 DNPEQFVGVKSVEG
+392 DTPEEFVGVKSVEG
-406 IATHFI
+406 IATHKI
-412 TIPDDGMYT
+412 TISDDGLYT

-428 EGFSNYDEFFQSAQM
+428 EGFSNYDEFLQASQK

-450 SSSFAPTPSMP
+450 TSSFIP
-461 TPSQSVNIP
+461 TPSQSVSIP
-470 DWVKNN
+470 EWVKNN
-476 AKWWSNGEIDDNTFA
+476 AKWWSEGGIDDNTFA
-491 SGIEFMIKQ
+491 TGIEFMIKQ
-500 GIISVPTT
+500 GIISVPSTQ
-508 ASGAQNENATIPDW
+508 SGAQNADATIPDW

-536 DNTFASGI
+536 DNTFASGL
-544 QFLVKEGIISV
+544 QFLIKEGIISV

>member
-1 MYYKTLFLFA
+1 MYHQSLLFIA
-11 AVFVTLPFLSDDA
+11 AIFVTLPFLSEDA

-31 DAAPPISFEGMEVT
+31 DAAPPISFEGMQVT

-50 APYDMTAGEVDSANI
+50 DPSDMTAGEVDSANI
-65 AIRFYDMLTDQ
+65 SIRFYDMLTDL

-87 WRSGDLLARNY
+87 WRAGDLLARNY

-109 VRPQKDCYEA
+109 VRPKTDCYEA
-119 KPWKCTQYYGEVHG
+119 KPWKCTEYFGEVHG
-133 TAGGLFARGDG
+133 TAGGLFARGEG

-198 NAEEIPVTV
+198 AAEEIPVTV

-216 FAFNQGN
+216 FSFNQSN
-223 NGISFDMPFDWSPEY
+223 NAISFDMPFDWSPEY
-238 IELVQMVH
+238 VELVQVVH

-252 KSFQAY
+252 KSFEPY
-258 NAETSF
+258 NPETSF
-264 KGYVDGVEVDKRV
+264 KGYVDGVEVDQRV
-277 LVMDPYSSET
+277 LLIDPYSSET

-302 INEVLGT
+302 INEVLGP
-309 SHHSSKTMSFEL
+309 SHESSKIMKFDL
-321 VPEGTVKK
+321 VPQGNVEK
-329 NSFDMTFDNGYTAL
+329 NSFDVSFENGYRAIIS
-343 VAWDSIYGAGDEIPF
+343 WDAKYGIGDEIPF
-358 EFSFFDNNGAL
+358 EFSFFDNNGGL

-392 DNPEQFVGVKSVEG
+392 DTPEEFVGVKSVEG
-406 IATHFI
+406 IATHKI
-412 TIPDDGMYT
+412 TIPDDGLYT

-428 EGFSNYDEFFQSAQM
+428 EGFSNYDEFLQSSQK
-443 FEVGVST
+443 FEVGIST
-450 SSSFAPTPSMP
+450 SSSFFP
-461 TPSQSVNIP
+461 TPSQTVSIP
-470 DWVKNN
+470 EWVKNN
-476 AKWWSNGEIDDNTFA
+476 AKWWSEGGIDDNTFA
-491 SGIEFMIKQ
+491 TGIEFMIKQ
-500 GIISVPTT
+500 GIISVPSTE
-508 ASGAQNENATIPDW
+508 SGAQNEDATIPDW

-536 DNTFASGI
+536 DNTFASGL
-544 QFLVKEGIISV
+544 QFLIKEGIISV